1 MTRDSR
7 TILITTGFLLWLT
20 LIFAPALMAEEAW
33 QEIEHPTLDF
43 LFASRSRPASAYRDI
58 RLDPVSVWYPG
69 DNHEASRLAEELRE
83 LTSVQFAAALEARG
97 LNVVNQPA
105 VDSGSNLLIVSIQ
118 LIDLRR
124 TDPFESTASLA
135 GNFRFRVVPGRVTMV
150 AEFRDAESGRVVVR
164 MADLQDPASPAAGAI
179 DRMLENWGD
188 IVAANI
194 IKLPGVAQLA
204 RNSVR

>member
-7 TILITTGFLLWLT
+7 TVLITTGFLLWLA

-43 LFASRSRPASAYRDI
+43 LFVSRSRPASTYRDI
-58 RLDPVSVWYPG
+58 RLDPVSVWYPH
-69 DNHEASRLAEELRE
+69 DNQEAPHLAEELRKR
-83 LTSVQFAAALEARG
+83 TSVQFAAALKARG
-97 LNVVNQPA
+97 LNIVNQWA
-105 VDSGSNLLIVSIQ
+105 GDSEGKLLIVTIQ

-124 TDPFESTASLA
+124 TDPFESAATLA

-150 AEFRDAESGRVVVR
+150 AEFRDAATGRVVLR
-164 MADLQDPASPAAGAI
+164 MADLQDPASPAADAI
-179 DRMLENWGD
+179 DRMLESWGD

-194 IKLPGVAQLA
+194 INLPGVAQLA
-204 RNSVR
+204 RNNVQ